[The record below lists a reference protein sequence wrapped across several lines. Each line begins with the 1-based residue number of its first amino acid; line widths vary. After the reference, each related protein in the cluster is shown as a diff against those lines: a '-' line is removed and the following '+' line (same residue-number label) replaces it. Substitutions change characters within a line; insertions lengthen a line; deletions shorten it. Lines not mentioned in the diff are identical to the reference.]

1 MAFETLFDLFQGQI
15 DFFAGLFTRLMI
27 AAIVLIVGLVIGR
40 LAGNF
45 TKRLLKEIELNKIL
59 KKTAKIEAKIEDTIG
74 QIVSYIIYFFAALMA
89 LSQLG
94 IATTVLIVIAIGV
107 VIVIVLAFALG
118 VKDFIPN
125 IIAGIMINKNKLF
138 KEGDVIDVAGVKGKV
153 THLKLI
159 ETEIK
164 SKNDSIFI
172 PNSTI
177 IKSQL
182 KIIKKVKRSS

>member
-1 MAFETLFDLFQGQI
+1 MLFETLFATLFDLFQGQI
-15 DFFAGLFTRLMI
+15 DFFSGLFTKIMI
-27 AAIVLIVGLVIGR
+27 SAIFLIFGLVIGR

-45 TKRLLKEIELNKIL
+45 TKRILKEIELNKIL
-59 KKTAKIEAKIEDTIG
+59 KKTANINMEMEDLVG
-74 QIVSYIIYFFAALMA
+74 QVVSYIIYFFAVLMA

-94 IATTVLIVIAIGV
+94 ITTTVLTVIAIGV
-107 VIVIVLAFALG
+107 VVIIVLTFILG

-125 IIAGIMINKNKLF
+125 MIAGIMINKNKLF

-153 THLKLI
+153 IHLKLI

-177 IKSQL
+177 LKNRL
-182 KIIKKVKRSS
+182 KIVKKS